1 MFIIFILGGTMKKLL
16 ATLTLAVLPVFAFAW
31 QPTKPVTV
39 IFPNG
44 PGAGNEISFRIV
56 AEIVEKQ
63 TGAKFVPEYR
73 PGADGNI
80 AINHFVTVPTDG
92 HTISVPAC
100 QSNWVTP
107 EVWYPKVIKY
117 NPMDLEPIANIARSP
132 LAFWA
137 HPSSKINTP
146 EELVAAIRKKERP
159 VTIAIGGGGHK
170 LAVEYLAAKLNVPG
184 GDRIETAMYKG
195 PAQALLDVMGGHVEF
210 GVTPVAVGYP
220 HVQTGKLKLIGIA
233 DTRPLPGLETAPLM
247 NKAAPGLSIHG
258 CWNIVLPPNT
268 PQDIQKWYA
277 EHFVPAI
284 RSAEAGAK
292 FKENMMY
299 TTPEEHSPAGVR
311 ASMARLQQVWQ
322 PIARRIDPN
331 K

>member
-1 MFIIFILGGTMKKLL
+1 MR
-16 ATLTLAVLPVFAFAW
+16 TLKFLAVALFATSAWAW

-44 PGAGNEISFRIV
+44 PGAGNEISFRII
-56 AEIVEKQ
+56 ADIVEKS
-63 TGAKFVPEYR
+63 TGAKFVSEHR

-80 AINHFVTVPTDG
+80 AINHFVTVPADG
-92 HTISVPAC
+92 HTIAVPAC

-159 VTIAIGGGGHK
+159 ITIAIGGGGHK
-170 LAVEYLAAKLNVPG
+170 LAVEYLKDKLNVAG
-184 GDRIETAMYKG
+184 GDRVETAMYKG

-220 HVQTGKLKLIGIA
+220 HVIAGKLKLIGIA
-233 DTRPLPGLETAPLM
+233 DTRPLAGLESAPLM
-247 NKAAPGLSIHG
+247 SRAAPGLSIHG
-258 CWNIVLPPNT
+258 CWNMVLPPGT
-268 PQDIQKWYA
+268 PQHIQKWYA
-277 EHFVPAI
+277 DHFVPAI
-284 RSAEAGAK
+284 RSAEAGTK
-292 FKENMMY
+292 FRNNMMY
-299 TTPEEHSPAGVR
+299 ITPEEHSPAGVR
-311 ASMARLQQVWQ
+311 ASMSRLQQTWQ

>member
-1 MFIIFILGGTMKKLL
+1 MKKLL
-16 ATLTLAVLPVFAFAW
+16 MAVIMLPTLAMAW

-56 AEIVEKQ
+56 ADIVERQ
-63 TGAKFVPEYR
+63 TGTKFVPEYR

-137 HPSSKINTP
+137 HPSSRINTP
-146 EELVAAIRKKERP
+146 EELVAAIRKKDNFPFFAGSAYLVLTSTE
-159 VTIAIGGGGHK
+159 IIGG
-170 LAVEYLAAKLNVPG
+170 
-184 GDRIETAMYKG
+184 
-195 PAQALLDVMGGHVEF
+195 
-210 GVTPVAVGYP
+210 
-220 HVQTGKLKLIGIA
+220 
-233 DTRPLPGLETAPLM
+233 
-247 NKAAPGLSIHG
+247 
-258 CWNIVLPPNT
+258 
-268 PQDIQKWYA
+268 DI
-277 EHFVPAI
+277 
-284 RSAEAGAK
+284 
-292 FKENMMY
+292 
-299 TTPEEHSPAGVR
+299 SP
-311 ASMARLQQVWQ
+311 MLT
-322 PIARRIDPN
+322 N
-331 K
+331 CC

>member
-1 MFIIFILGGTMKKLL
+1 MRTLKFL
-16 ATLTLAVLPVFAFAW
+16 ALALFATSALAW

-56 AEIVEKQ
+56 ADIVEKS
-63 TGAKFVPEYR
+63 TGAKFVSEHR

-80 AINHFVTVPTDG
+80 AINHFVTTPADG
-92 HTISVPAC
+92 HTIAVPAC

-137 HPSSKINTP
+137 HPGSRINTP

-159 VTIAIGGGGHK
+159 ITVAIGGGGHK
-170 LAVEYLAAKLNVPG
+170 LAVEYLTAKLNVPG
-184 GDRIETAMYKG
+184 GDRVETAMYKG

-220 HVQTGKLKLIGIA
+220 HVIAGKLKLIGIA
-233 DTRPLPGLETAPLM
+233 DTRPLPGLESALLM
-247 NKAAPGLSIHG
+247 SKAAPGLSIHG
-258 CWNIVLPPNT
+258 CWNMVLPPGT

-277 EHFVPAI
+277 DHFVPAI

-292 FKENMMY
+292 FRENMMY
-299 TTPEEHSPAGVR
+299 ITTEEHSPAGVR
-311 ASMARLQQVWQ
+311 ASMARLQQTWQ

>member
-1 MFIIFILGGTMKKLL
+1 MKKLL
-16 ATLTLAVLPVFAFAW
+16 AILLLLPSLVFAW

-56 AEIVEKQ
+56 AKIVESKYPNF
-63 TGAKFVPEYR
+63 KWNPDYR

-80 AINHFVTVPTDG
+80 AINHFVTTPNDG
-92 HTISVPAC
+92 YTISVPAC

-107 EVWYPKVIKY
+107 EVWYSKVIKY
-117 NPMDLEPIANIARSP
+117 NPMDLEPVANIARSP

-137 HPSSKINTP
+137 NPKSKISTP
-146 EELVAAIRKKERP
+146 DELVNAIRKKERP
-159 VTIAIGGGGHK
+159 IIFAIGGGGHK

-184 GDRIETAMYKG
+184 GDRIETVMYKG
-195 PAQALLDVMGGHVEF
+195 PAQALLDVMGGHAEF
-210 GVTPVAVGYP
+210 GVTPVAVGWP
-220 HVQTGKLKLIGIA
+220 HVQSGKLKLIGIA
-233 DTRPLPGLETAPLM
+233 DTKPLAGLESAPLM
-247 NKAAPGLSIHG
+247 SIAAPGLSIHG

-268 PQDIQKWYA
+268 PQEVQDWYHNA
-277 EHFVPAI
+277 FVPAI
-284 RSAEAGAK
+284 RSQEAAVK

-299 TTPEEHSPAGVR
+299 ITPEEHSPAGVR
-311 ASMARLQQVWQ
+311 ASMSRLQQVWQ

>member
-1 MFIIFILGGTMKKLL
+1 MR
-16 ATLTLAVLPVFAFAW
+16 TLKFLAVALFATSAWAW

-56 AEIVEKQ
+56 ADIVEKS
-63 TGAKFVPEYR
+63 TGAKFVSEHR

-80 AINHFVTVPTDG
+80 AINHFVTTPADG
-92 HTISVPAC
+92 HTIAVPAC

-159 VTIAIGGGGHK
+159 ITVAIGGGGHK
-170 LAVEYLAAKLNVPG
+170 LAVEYLTTKLNVVG
-184 GDRIETAMYKG
+184 GDRVETAMYKG

-220 HVQTGKLKLIGIA
+220 HVIAGKLKLIGIA
-233 DTRPLPGLETAPLM
+233 DTRPLAGLESAPLM
-247 NKAAPGLSIHG
+247 SKAAPGLSIHG
-258 CWNIVLPPNT
+258 CWNMVLPPGT
-268 PQDIQKWYA
+268 PQHIQTWYA
-277 EHFVPAI
+277 SHFVPAI
-284 RSAEAGAK
+284 RSAEAVAK

-299 TTPEEHSPAGVR
+299 ITPEEHSPAGVR
-311 ASMARLQQVWQ
+311 ASMAKLQQTWQ
-322 PIARRIDPN
+322 PIARRIKPE
-331 K
+331 

>member
-1 MFIIFILGGTMKKLL
+1 MKSFLISL
-16 ATLTLAVLPVFAFAW
+16 VFPLTAIAW

-39 IFPNG
+39 IFPNA

-56 AEIVEKQ
+56 ADIVEKK

-73 PGADGNI
+73 SGADGNI
-80 AINHFVTVPTDG
+80 AINHFVTTPRDG
-92 HTISVPAC
+92 HTIAVPAC

-107 EVWYPKVIKY
+107 EVWYPHMIRY
-117 NPMDLEPIANIARSP
+117 NPMDLEPVANIARSP

-146 EELVAAIRKKERP
+146 EEFVAAIRSRERP
-159 VTIAIGGGGHK
+159 LTVAIGGGGHK
-170 LAVEYLAAKLNVPG
+170 LAVEYLVDRLRVPAG
-184 GDRIETAMYKG
+184 TQLETVMYKG

-220 HVQTGKLKLIGIA
+220 HVQAGKLKFIGIA
-233 DTRPLPGLETAPLM
+233 DTRALPGLEHIPLM
-247 NKAAPGLSIHG
+247 SRATPGLSIHG
-258 CWNIVLPPNT
+258 CWNIVLPPGT
-268 PQDIQKWYA
+268 PQDVQSWY
-277 EHFVPAI
+277 HDQFVPAI

-292 FKENMMY
+292 FRENMMY

-311 ASMARLQQVWQ
+311 AAMARLQQTWQ
-322 PIARRIDPN
+322 PIARRITPS

>member
-1 MFIIFILGGTMKKLL
+1 MRTLKFL
-16 ATLTLAVLPVFAFAW
+16 ALALFATSAWAW

-56 AEIVEKQ
+56 ADIVEKS
-63 TGAKFVPEYR
+63 TGAKFVSEHR

-80 AINHFVTVPTDG
+80 AINHFVTTPADG
-92 HTISVPAC
+92 HTIAVPAC

-107 EVWYPKVIKY
+107 EVWYSKVIKY

-137 HPSSKINTP
+137 HPSSRINTP

-159 VTIAIGGGGHK
+159 ITVAIGGGGHK
-170 LAVEYLAAKLNVPG
+170 LAVEYLKDKLNVAG
-184 GDRIETAMYKG
+184 GDRVETAMYKG

-220 HVQTGKLKLIGIA
+220 HVIAGKLKLIGIA
-233 DTRPLPGLETAPLM
+233 DTRPLPGLESAPLM
-247 NKAAPGLSIHG
+247 SKAAPGLSIHG
-258 CWNIVLPPNT
+258 CWNMVLPPGT

-277 EHFVPAI
+277 DHFVPAI
-284 RSAEAGAK
+284 RSAAAGAR
-292 FKENMMY
+292 FRENMMY
-299 TTPEEHSPAGVR
+299 ITPEEHSPAGVR
-311 ASMARLQQVWQ
+311 ASMAKLQQTWQ
-322 PIARRIDPN
+322 PIARRIRPE
-331 K
+331 